1 MRLSVPQL
9 AFLVFAYLLAF
20 SAPGHAAGVAAL
32 LTQSESIAT
41 DINPSDPAAVREL
54 VSRLSDQDVRGL
66 LIERLDLVA
75 ETQAEQ
81 SKGTDSW
88 SLIGSTF
95 NGIRLHILKRITDVP
110 RQIVPLGKL
119 KNKLNEE
126 SQPEGLLYLVA
137 VLIFAVIVGLL
148 VRLLFYRLIEGL
160 QRKLD
165 QRFSEGNFYRKLTV
179 AVMRLCIAFASAMI
193 FIVVALTIAEA
204 LLSTAT
210 FESAN
215 TILRKMMALTIFAY
229 ASFDVVLSPKTPHR
243 RLLNLDDKHAKFIHH
258 HVTGVVALVGFTG
271 AWFTVCQAHDL
282 DRLASVMG
290 FWLNLAVYLYFA
302 FIAWRGHEGFSS
314 MLRHDD
320 DTPNE
325 RQSAL
330 LYPYFIIGVII
341 FTWFLVEAL
350 VVNDASHL
358 VLDGRQYPFMA
369 LLIWAPAMD
378 SANRALVR
386 HLQPPILGEGL
397 IAERAYHETKRSYI
411 RIGRVILIGIVLDSV
426 MEIWDIDIINFASAG
441 MSSQFVVRLVDT
453 LWIVL
458 FGYLLWELTSLWI
471 NRKLAAEQTAAGL
484 NLEEEE
490 IGGEGGGAGSSRLST
505 VLPLLRWA
513 AQTVIATT
521 TILLALGELGVDTTP
536 LLAGAGVV
544 GLAIGFG
551 AQKLVTDVVSG
562 IFFLIDDAFRDGEY
576 VDIEGTVGTVAKISL
591 RSMQLR
597 HHRGPVHTIPYGEIP
612 KVTNFSRDWVI
623 MKLRFTVPFDTDLH
637 KVKKIFKK
645 IGQDLQEIPEFA
657 EDLLQP
663 FKSQGVIEV
672 DDVGIVIRGKF
683 MAKPGKQF
691 TLRKEIFQRVQLA
704 FDENGLQ
711 FARKEVRVKVDGPAT
726 ATLTEEDKQAI
737 AAGAAESAEKPT
749 TTPDAK

>member
-1 MRLSVPQL
+1 MRPSVLQL
-9 AFLVFAYLLAF
+9 AFIVFAYVLSF
-20 SAPGHAAGVAAL
+20 SAPGHAAGVAAV
-32 LTQSESIAT
+32 LTQSESSAT
-41 DINPSDPAAVREL
+41 DVNPSDPAAVREL
-54 VSRLSDQDVRGL
+54 VSRLSDQDVRNL
-66 LIERLDLVA
+66 LIDRLDIVA
-75 ETQAEQ
+75 KAQEQQ
-81 SKGTDSW
+81 SKGTEP
-88 SLIGSTF
+88 SLLFSSTV
-95 NGIRLHILKRITDVP
+95 NGIRLHVLERITLLP
-110 RQIVPLGKL
+110 GLIAPFKTLGKRVS
-119 KNKLNEE
+119 ETT
-126 SQPEGLLYLVA
+126 QPEGILFLIAILIVA
-137 VLIFAVIVGLL
+137 VIAGLL
-148 VRLLFYRLIEGL
+148 ARLLFCKLFDGL
-160 QRKLD
+160 QIRLD
-165 QRFSEGNFYRKLTV
+165 QRYAGANFYRKLTV
-179 AVMRLCIAFASAMI
+179 LAVRFLIALASAMVFI
-193 FIVVALTIAEA
+193 FVALTIAEA
-204 LLSTAT
+204 ILSPGT

-229 ASFDVVLSPKTPHR
+229 ACFDVILAPKTPHR
-243 RLLNLDDKHAKFIHH
+243 RLLNIDDWHAKFLHR

-271 AWFTVCQAHDL
+271 AWFTVCEAHDL
-282 DRLASVMG
+282 NRLASIMG

-320 DTPNE
+320 DTPSDM
-325 RQSAL
+325 QSAIM
-330 LYPYFIIGVII
+330 YPRFIIGVIV
-341 FTWFLVEAL
+341 FTWLLVEAL
-350 VVNDASHL
+350 VVNDMRHM

-378 SANRALVR
+378 SAIRALVH
-386 HLQPPILGEGL
+386 HLQPPIEGEGL
-397 IAERAYHETKRSYI
+397 IAERAYQSTKRSYI
-411 RIGRVILIGIVLDSV
+411 RIGRVILVGIVLSSV
-426 MEIWDIDIINFASAG
+426 MDIWELDIINIASAG
-441 MSSQFVVRLVDT
+441 MSSQFVLRFVDT
-453 LWIVL
+453 LWIL
-458 FGYLLWELTSLWI
+458 LIGYLIWEIASLWI
-471 NRKLAAEQTAAGL
+471 NRKLAAEQTAAGI

-513 AQTVIATT
+513 AQTIIATT
-521 TILLALGELGVDTTP
+521 TVLLALGELGIDTTP

-576 VDIEGTVGTVAKISL
+576 VDVEGTVGTVEKISL

-612 KVTNFSRDWVI
+612 KITNFSRDWVI
-623 MKLRFTVPFDTDLH
+623 MKLRFTVPFDTDLQ

-645 IGQDLQEIPEFA
+645 IGQELQEVPEFA

-663 FKSQGVIEV
+663 FKSQGAIEV

-691 TLRKEIFQRVQLA
+691 TLRKEVFQRVQRA

-726 ATLTEEDKQAI
+726 ANLTEEDKQAI
-737 AAGAAESAEKPT
+737 AAGAAESAEKPIIPPET
-749 TTPDAK
+749 K